1 MYDRLEELQAL
12 LYKEIPITQ
21 HFHLSVGAYTQ
32 RLLRLDAPLA
42 ENVNHSGTAFG
53 GSLSAMLTLAGW
65 SMVWFL
71 LQEYHLQGEIIIQ
84 DSSCKY
90 MHPVKR
96 DFSAYCYRPTSLELD
111 RFDKMLRTRGRGR
124 LELKAEIVD
133 GEQLAVSFIGRYVV
147 MIE

>member
-53 GSLSAMLTLAGW
+53 GSLSSMLTLAGW

>member
-1 MYDRLEELQAL
+1 MYDQLEELRAL

-21 HFHLSVGAYTQ
+21 HFHLAVGAYTE

-42 ENVNHSGTAFG
+42 ENVNHAGTAFG

-90 MHPVKR
+90 IHPVKC
-96 DFSAYCYRPTSLELD
+96 DFSACCYRPDSSELD

-124 LELKAEIVD
+124 LELKADIVE
-133 GEQLAVSFIGRYVV
+133 GERVAVSFIGRYVV
-147 MIE
+147 LLV